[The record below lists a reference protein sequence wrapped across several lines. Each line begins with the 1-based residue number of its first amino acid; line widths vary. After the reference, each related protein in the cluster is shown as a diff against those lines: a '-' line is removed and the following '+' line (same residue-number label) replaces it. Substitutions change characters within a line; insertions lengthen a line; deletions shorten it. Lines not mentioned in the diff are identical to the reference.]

1 MIWPDIAVGEGE
13 APDLLKVGAEIDTAG
28 VADIAVGGQDTVVAA
43 LDSAGWGHHTGA
55 VASEAHS
62 VGGRLVPVTVLV
74 FVGTVVVD
82 SLPERSL
89 GEAPDSGRM
98 GDILAVGREFDLP
111 KDSLCRMYSL
121 GDQGADWGILR
132 TRVVQV
138 FLSLLGKA
146 VAFALER
153 WQEGD

>member
-28 VADIAVGGQDTVVAA
+28 VADIVVGGQDTVVAA
-43 LDSAGWGHHTGA
+43 LDSAGWGHHTG
-55 VASEAHS
+55 AHS

-98 GDILAVGREFDLP
+98 GDILAVGREFDLL
-111 KDSLCRMYSL
+111 KDSLCRMYSP

-132 TRVVQV
+132 TRVVQG